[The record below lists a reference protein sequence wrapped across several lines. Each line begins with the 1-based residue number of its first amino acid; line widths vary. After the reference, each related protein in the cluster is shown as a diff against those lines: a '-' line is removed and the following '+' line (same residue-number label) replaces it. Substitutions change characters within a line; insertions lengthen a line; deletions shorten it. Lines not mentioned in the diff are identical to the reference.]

1 MTKEQILKMIASR
14 VEGQG
19 NQVDTGTA
27 LPIILR
33 GIVELAG
40 MKRVELLY
48 DERTGQITELG
59 KTDPLN
65 YEQVVGLVNDT
76 EKFVTMFTIQGE
88 YLLPQLND
96 GGAVIFTGLNVLS
109 YGSWAHRVA
118 INVDNEIKADMYELE
133 QADRI
138 GDLADLHTDHKDKIV
153 NAINEVADALESE
166 ELVVSM
172 LQSTAER
179 KAIYDLCAAHLQLA
193 KNIVFYQ
200 PVNQMYYRVNGYNM
214 VNGALKLHVFVGT
227 DSVVATIAANGTI
240 SVEQ

>member
-1 MTKEQILKMIASR
+1 MTKNEILALISSKI
-14 VEGQG
+14 EGQG
-19 NQVDTGTA
+19 NQVDTGSA
-27 LPIILR
+27 MPAILR
-33 GIVELAG
+33 GIVEMAG

-65 YEQVVGLVNDT
+65 YEQVAGLVNDT
-76 EKFVTMFTIQGE
+76 EKFVTLFTVQGE

-109 YGSWAHRVA
+109 YGSWAHRIA
-118 INVDNEIKADMYELE
+118 INVDNEIKAEYYELE
-133 QADRI
+133 NAEKI
-138 GDLADLHTDHKDKIV
+138 GDLAALDTDHKATIV
-153 NAINEVADALESE
+153 DAINELADALETE

-172 LQSTAER
+172 LQTNAER
-179 KAIYDLCAAHLQLA
+179 KLIFDLCVQHLQLA

-214 VNGALKLHVFVGT
+214 VNGALKLHVWVGT
-227 DSVVATIAANGTI
+227 NSVTATIASNGSI